1 MNKTQKRFR
10 ERNPFWVGLIGGLV
24 MVGVGLLTF
33 YFEDLPVVG
42 GGATYTAEFREA
54 AGIKR
59 GDEVR
64 VAGVKV
70 GEVTGV
76 ALDRDHVKIT
86 FRAKG
91 VWLGDETVAAIKIKT
106 LLGQKNLVLDP
117 LGSKDLDPAT
127 PIPRERTITPYD
139 VNDAFGDLA
148 KTVEAIDTN
157 VLAASFRT
165 LSQAVSGT
173 SPETVRGTLDGLAA
187 LSRTISTRD
196 QDLKRLLE
204 NTAAFSTTIA
214 DRNAQFEAL
223 IKDGGVL
230 LAELNRRRDAISALL
245 TGTRDLGRQLSGL
258 VADNQAQLGP
268 ALEQLERVTT
278 VLQRNQDNL
287 NRGLALAGPFYRL
300 TGNIVANG
308 HWVDTYVCGLLP
320 PPGGGA
326 GCVPPRVG
334 GR

>member
-1 MNKTQKRFR
+1 MKRFR

-24 MVGVGLLTF
+24 LIAFGLGVF
-33 YFEDLPVVG
+33 FFEDLPGLG
-42 GGATYTAEFREA
+42 GRTYTAEFREA

-76 ALDRDHVKIT
+76 VLDRDHVRIT

-91 VWLGDETVAAIKIKT
+91 VWLGDQTVASIRIKT

-117 LGSKDLDPAT
+117 LGTKDLDA
-127 PIPRERTITPYD
+127 PIPRERTVTPYD
-139 VNDAFGDLA
+139 VNDAFADLA
-148 KTVEAIDTN
+148 KTVGSIDTSA
-157 VLAASFRT
+157 LAVSFRT
-165 LSQAVSGT
+165 ISQAVSGT
-173 SPETVRGTLDGLAA
+173 SPETVRSTLDGLAA
-187 LSRTISTRD
+187 LSRTISSRD
-196 QDLKRLLE
+196 QDLKRLLD
-204 NTAAFSTTIA
+204 NTGAFSKTIA
-214 DRNAQFEAL
+214 DRNTQIEAL

-230 LAELNRRRDAISALL
+230 LAELGKRRDAINQLL
-245 TGTRDLGRQLSGL
+245 QGIRDLGRQLAGL

-268 ALEQLERVTT
+268 ALEQLDRVTA
-278 VLQRNQDNL
+278 VLQRNQDSL
-287 NRGLALAGPFYRL
+287 NRSLALAGPFYRL
-300 TGNIVANG
+300 TGNIVAGG

-320 PPGGGA
+320 QPGGG
-326 GCVPPRVG
+326 CLPPKVG

>member
-1 MNKTQKRFR
+1 MKKRFY

-24 MVGVGLLTF
+24 MIATGLLVF
-33 YFEDLPVVG
+33 YYEDLPVIG
-42 GGATYTAEFREA
+42 GGTTYTAEFTEA

-76 ALDRDHVKIT
+76 RLDRDHVKIT

-91 VWLGDETVAAIKIKT
+91 VWLGDQTTAAIKIKT

-117 LGSKDLDPAT
+117 LGTKDLDPDT
-127 PIPRERTITPYD
+127 PIPRERTVTPYD

-148 KTVEAIDTN
+148 KTVEAIDTTQ
-157 VLAASFRT
+157 LAASFRT
-165 LSQAVSGT
+165 ISQAVSGT

-187 LSRTISTRD
+187 LSRTISSRD

-204 NTAAFSTTIA
+204 STGAFSKTVA
-214 DRNAQFEAL
+214 DRDPQFESL
-223 IKDGGVL
+223 FKDGGVL
-230 LAELNRRRDAISALL
+230 LAELDRRRSAIHQLL
-245 TGTRDLGRQLSGL
+245 QGIQDLGRQLSGL
-258 VADNQAQLGP
+258 VAENQGQLGP
-268 ALEQLERVTT
+268 ALEQLDRVTT

-287 NRGLALAGPFYRL
+287 NRSLALAGPFYRL

-326 GCVPPRVG
+326 GCQPPRVG
-334 GR
+334 R